1 LRSARDVFLLDIDLS
16 GQPDYQPRRITT
28 MDLTTTAY
36 GTWSGGRFMHYGE
49 TLSEERYIECVRT
62 AYNAGIRTFVTSDVY
77 GNGRADSLLG
87 EALEGFDRESY
98 CLVAMIGH
106 DFYEGERQ
114 GNSGYPRFTNPAL
127 RGEDGYAAYLKMA
140 TEKSLERCRASKFD
154 LVMLHNPDEIGY
166 TSPLVWDGLRALKTA
181 GLTDRLGIAPGPANG
196 FTLDLIRC
204 FETFGEDIDWVMLIL
219 NPLEP
224 WPTALAL
231 PACEKHGVK
240 VLTRV
245 VDYGGV
251 FHGDLKPGHEFKP
264 GDHRAYRP
272 KGWVEHG
279 LEKAE
284 KMLPL
289 ADRYKLTPIQFA
301 SVWNLSLPM
310 VESVV
315 PTFFQEP
322 VEGARSIDEQ
332 IKEFAATPDVRFTPE
347 EVEEIRKI
355 GDNMMLKGGSKRYQ
369 RGERADEWPLR
380 DDLVDV
386 AERYA
391 LGTEW

>member
-1 LRSARDVFLLDIDLS
+1 
-16 GQPDYQPRRITT
+16 

-87 EALEGFDRESY
+87 EALEGIDRDSY
-98 CLVAMIGH
+98 CLVGMIGH
-106 DFYEGERQ
+106 DFYEGQRQ
-114 GNSGYPRFTNPAL
+114 GASGYPRFTNPEL

-140 TEKSLERCRASKFD
+140 TGKSLERCRVSKFD
-154 LVMLHNPDEIGY
+154 LLMLHNPDEIGY
-166 TSPLVWDGLRALKTA
+166 TNEALWDGLRALKTA

-196 FTLDLIRC
+196 FTLDLIQC
-204 FETFGEDIDWVMLIL
+204 FETFGDDIEWVMLIL

-224 WPTALAL
+224 WPTSLAL
-231 PACEKHGVK
+231 PACEKYGVK

-245 VDYGGV
+245 ADYGGV

-289 ADRYKLTPIQFA
+289 ADKYKLTPIQFA

-322 VEGARSIDEQ
+322 VEGAKDIDEQ
-332 IKEFAATPDVRFTPE
+332 IKEFAATPDVRFTAE
-347 EVEEIRKI
+347 EVEQVRTI
-355 GDNMMLKGGSKRYQ
+355 GDNTGCMMLKGASKRHEKS
-369 RGERADEWPLR
+369 ERADEWPMR
-380 DDLVDV
+380 GDLVDV